1 MSSSKEQSEKTQP
14 SSFLRSSS
22 QYHYTR
28 GIDVQ
33 QVNLSGV
40 GDCSIWEFSGHDN
53 YYMLYDH
60 FIGNSNC
67 IHVVMFSLA
76 DSTSAQIAQV
86 TFWLTFLQSR
96 IPPVEPLGDSGRS
109 HKPAHVMLVATHA
122 DTTRSVNRGAHH
134 SLEELQTAV
143 QTKFGHVFTLEE
155 KILMIDSHAAGS
167 QEIKTLKNMLQQRKQ
182 QMIEVGPRLTSAC
195 KYS

>member
-1 MSSSKEQSEKTQP
+1 MTSSKEQSEKTQP
-14 SSFLRSSS
+14 GSFLRSSS

-33 QVNLSGV
+33 QVSLSGV

-122 DTTRSVNRGAHH
+122 DTLRTRGAGT
-134 SLEELQTAV
+134 LEELNTTV
-143 QTKFGHVFTLEE
+143 QTRFGHVFTLEE

-167 QEIKTLKNMLQQRKQ
+167 QEIKTLKNVLQQRKQ
-182 QMIEVGPRLTSAC
+182 QMIEVRSWLSPAC